1 MTVNVLLR
9 HIVGIAVA
17 GALMACATVHAQAYP
32 SRPIKMIVPY
42 AAGGFSDQAARILTE
57 GLSRALG
64 QPIVVDNRAGG
75 GGRIGSDA
83 VSKMTPDGYQ
93 LLMTTN
99 GTHTYMAVTEKNLS
113 YDPVT
118 DFTPV
123 SLVGSSPEQLV
134 QTIRTETDKLRAIA
148 AGIPGGIQ

>member
-1 MTVNVLLR
+1 
-9 HIVGIAVA
+9 
-17 GALMACATVHAQAYP
+17 
-32 SRPIKMIVPY
+32 
-42 AAGGFSDQAARILTE
+42 
-57 GLSRALG
+57 
-64 QPIVVDNRAGG
+64 
-75 GGRIGSDA
+75 
-83 VSKMTPDGYQ
+83 
-93 LLMTTN
+93 MTTN

-118 DFTPV
+118 DFTAV

>member
-42 AAGGFSDQAARILTE
+42 AAGGFSDQATHILTE

>member
-1 MTVNVLLR
+1 MASNVLLKNMMR
-9 HIVGIAVA
+9 IAVA

-42 AAGGFSDQAARILTE
+42 AAGGFSDQASRILSE

-83 VSKMTPDGYQ
+83 VSRMTPDGYQ

-99 GTHTYMAVTEKNLS
+99 GTHTHMVVTEENLS
-113 YDPVT
+113 YDFVT

-123 SLVGSSPEQLV
+123 SLVGSSPEQRV
-134 QTIRTETDKLRAIA
+134 QTIRSETDKLRAIA
-148 AGIPGGIQ
+148 AAIPGGIQ

>member
-42 AAGGFSDQAARILTE
+42 AAGGFSDQATRILTE

-148 AGIPGGIQ
+148 AAIPGGIQ

>member
-42 AAGGFSDQAARILTE
+42 AAGGFSDQATRILTE

-93 LLMTTN
+93 LLITTN

-118 DFTPV
+118 DFTAV

>member
-17 GALMACATVHAQAYP
+17 GALMACAAVHAQAYP

-42 AAGGFSDQAARILTE
+42 AAGGFSDQATRILTE

>member
-9 HIVGIAVA
+9 HIVGLAVA

-42 AAGGFSDQAARILTE
+42 AAGGFSDQATRILTE

-93 LLMTTN
+93 LLITTN

-123 SLVGSSPEQLV
+123 SRVGSSPEQLV

>member
-42 AAGGFSDQAARILTE
+42 AAGGFSDQATRILTE

>member
-42 AAGGFSDQAARILTE
+42 AAGGFSDQATRSLTE

-123 SLVGSSPEQLV
+123 SRVGSSPEQLV

-148 AGIPGGIQ
+148 AAIPGGIQ

>member
-1 MTVNVLLR
+1 MAFNVLLKNMMR
-9 HIVGIAVA
+9 IAVA

-42 AAGGFSDQAARILTE
+42 ATGGFSDQASRILSE

-64 QPIVVDNRAGG
+64 QPIVVDSRAGG

-83 VSKMTPDGYQ
+83 VSRMTPDGYQ

-99 GTHTYMAVTEKNLS
+99 GTHTYMAVTEENLS
-113 YDPVT
+113 YDFVT

-123 SLVGSSPEQLV
+123 SLVGSSPEQRV
-134 QTIRTETDKLRAIA
+134 QTIRSETDKLRVIA
-148 AGIPGGIQ
+148 AAISGGIQ